1 MSDQDNENW
10 QQCWRDRDIA
20 FHQFAVDAMLARYW
34 AQLGLAPSDRV
45 FVPLCGKS
53 LDLMWLH
60 RLGHR
65 VTGVELSPIAVRA
78 FFKESKLQPRR
89 TKVGAFTRWEHDRL
103 RIYCGDFF
111 DLRAEDLVGVKAL
124 YDRASLTALPEDL
137 RERYVAH
144 LHSILPGDC
153 VILLLTLEDLDEG
166 ESDAS
171 ASAASAEITGL
182 YQAAFDVDMQ
192 HAECFSEKTDGTP
205 GAAANRCVRKAYILR
220 PHPLPAA
227 A

>member
-1 MSDQDNENW
+1 MLDQDHESW
-10 QQCWRDRDIA
+10 QQCWRDRDID
-20 FHQFAVDAMLARYW
+20 FHQLTVDAMLVRYW
-34 AQLGLAPSDRV
+34 AQLGISPSDRV

-60 RLGHR
+60 RLGHS

-78 FFKESKLQPRR
+78 LFKESKLQPRR
-89 TKVGAFTRWEHDRL
+89 TKLGAFTRWEHDRL

-153 VILLLTLEDLDEG
+153 VILLLTLEDLEEG
-166 ESDAS
+166 ETDE
-171 ASAASAEITGL
+171 AASAVSAEIIGL
-182 YQAAFDVDMQ
+182 YQTTFDVEMQ
-192 HAECFSEKTDGTP
+192 LAECFSEKT
-205 GAAANRCVRKAYILR
+205 AAAQRCVRKAYILR
-220 PHPLPAA
+220 PHPRPVTA
-227 A
+227 

>member
-1 MSDQDNENW
+1 MSDQDHENW
-10 QQCWRDRDIA
+10 QQCWRDRNID
-20 FHQFAVDAMLARYW
+20 FHQLTVDAMLARYW
-34 AQLGLAPSDRV
+34 GQLGISPADRV

-60 RLGHR
+60 RQGHS

-78 FFKESKLQPRR
+78 LFKESKLQPRR
-89 TKVGAFTRWEHDRL
+89 TKVGAFTRWEHERL
-103 RIYCGDFF
+103 KIYCGDFF
-111 DLRAEDLVGVKAL
+111 DLRADDLIGVKAL

-144 LHSILPGDC
+144 LHRILPSDC
-153 VILLLTLEDLDEG
+153 VMLLLTLEDLDEG
-166 ESDAS
+166 ETDE
-171 ASAASAEITGL
+171 AASAVSAEIIGL
-182 YQAAFDVDMQ
+182 YEATFDVDMQ
-192 HAECFSEKTDGTP
+192 LAECFLEKT
-205 GAAANRCVRKAYILR
+205 AEANRCVRKAYILR